1 MTFRRPV
8 QLHCCNVAMS
18 FAKIA
23 LTLGVARCAGFWGVA
38 LGTTSSVKPKIGG
51 VWSCHIWWKKQLQKK
66 SPCFRLVTHRF
77 FFPWQHVNTN
87 RARPKSKAE
96 DWRATEPKNADVTGW
111 HNFSAIAFVMRSYQ
125 SYENLSLPFPP
136 YLEVSTQDDVGSHHF
151 IPNLDVVRFWEQ
163 VNCSKSLVDVF
174 GPVLETRRRWYLL
187 RPIGPSQGEP
197 IPARARCADTTFQLH
212 EADRAIEAMIMRT

>member
-77 FFPWQHVNTN
+77 FFHGNMSTP
-87 RARPKSKAE
+87 
-96 DWRATEPKNADVTGW
+96 TELDQNQRQRIEEPLNQK
-111 HNFSAIAFVMRSYQ
+111 M
-125 SYENLSLPFPP
+125 LMLP
-136 YLEVSTQDDVGSHHF
+136 G
-151 IPNLDVVRFWEQ
+151 
-163 VNCSKSLVDVF
+163 
-174 GPVLETRRRWYLL
+174 G
-187 RPIGPSQGEP
+187 
-197 IPARARCADTTFQLH
+197 TTFLQLH
-212 EADRAIEAMIMRT
+212 LLWDRINPMRIYPFLSRHIWKSAPKMTLGPIILSQTWTLLGFGSRWTVPRVS

>member
-1 MTFRRPV
+1 MWPCLLPR
-8 QLHCCNVAMS
+8 LHWPLALHVAQVFWALLWEPQVVWNKKLEGFGAVTYGGKS
-18 FAKIA
+18 NCKI
-23 LTLGVARCAGFWGVA
+23 
-38 LGTTSSVKPKIGG
+38 
-51 VWSCHIWWKKQLQKK
+51 K

-96 DWRATEPKNADVTGW
+96 HWRSTEPKNADVTGW

-125 SYENLSLPFPP
+125 SYANLSLPFPP

-163 VNCSKSLVDVF
+163 VNCSKSSPQNPTQFPIFRRCVWS
-174 GPVLETRRRWYLL
+174 GPGNTTSL
-187 RPIGPSQGEP
+187 
-197 IPARARCADTTFQLH
+197 IPPEAHWALSGRANSGTCPVCRHDFSAAWGGSGYWSCDH
-212 EADRAIEAMIMRT
+212 ENP